1 MRYAV
6 FGDIHSNIEALDAVL
21 EELSRHPVDALLCTG
36 DLVGYGAS
44 PKECVARVR
53 ELAPHVLVAGNH
65 DWAAA
70 GRLGLE
76 YFNQFARD
84 AILWTR
90 KALPRA
96 DLEYLGAHE
105 VLRVAGNVTVS
116 HGTIHDP
123 ELFDYLQ
130 TPYDAHL
137 SFAHLT
143 TPYAFVGHSH
153 IPVTFRSG
161 PAVTYVVGEE
171 IELEDTAQALVNVG
185 SVGQPRDE
193 DPRASFGIFDDVQRT
208 VHIHRVEYD
217 VEAAIARIE
226 AAGLPSFLGERLR
239 IGR

>member
-1 MRYAV
+1 VRYAV
-6 FGDIHSNIEALDAVL
+6 FGDIHSNLEALDAVL
-21 EELSRHPVDALLCTG
+21 EELGKHPVDAMLCTG

-44 PKECVARVR
+44 PRECVARVR
-53 ELAPHVLVAGNH
+53 ELSPHLLVAGNH

-76 YFNQFARD
+76 YFNQFARE

-90 KALPRA
+90 KSLPRG

-105 VLRVAGNVTVS
+105 VLRVSGNVTVS

-153 IPVTFRSG
+153 IPVTFKSG
-161 PAVTYVVGEE
+161 PAVTYVVGDT
-171 IELEDTAQALVNVG
+171 IELDDTAQALVNVG

-193 DPRASFGIFDDVQRT
+193 DPRASFGIFDDVTRT
-208 VHIHRVEYD
+208 VTIHRVEYD